1 MGRARDP
8 NRNKAFEIYKEH
20 DGKIDLAEIASQL
33 NISPGTVRGW
43 KSKDSWDKK
52 MNGTF
57 PKNTERSKNKKAEEK
72 KAAERDVE
80 QVMKNPD
87 LTDKQRLF
95 CIYYSRCFNAT
106 KAYQKA
112 YECDYFT
119 AKAHG
124 FELLQSVAVKAE
136 ILRLKQSR
144 LNRELLDEHD
154 IFQKYMDVAFADV
167 TDFVEFGQEEENVIG
182 SFGPV
187 QVVDPA
193 TGKKVPL
200 KQKVNVIR
208 FKESRQVDGTLI
220 AEVKNGKNG
229 ASIKLADRMKAL
241 EWLARHMDMATEEQK
256 AKVEQI
262 KAQTAAIKA
271 KTQTDDEEITADD
284 GFLEALKGTV
294 AEDWADEED

>member
-8 NRNKAFEIYKEH
+8 NRNKAFEIYKEQ

-52 MNGTF
+52 LNGTF
-57 PKNTERSKNKKAEEK
+57 QKSMERSKNKKVEEK

-112 YECDYFT
+112 YGCDEYAARTNGSRMMTFDN
-119 AKAHG
+119 
-124 FELLQSVAVKAE
+124 VRAE
-136 ILRLKQSR
+136 INRLKQSR
-144 LNRELLDEHD
+144 LNRELLNEAD
-154 IFQKYMDVAFADV
+154 IFQKYMDIAFADV

-187 QVVDPA
+187 QVTDPD

-208 FKESRQVDGTLI
+208 FKESGQVDGTLI

-262 KAQTAAIKA
+262 KAQTAAIKV

>member
-8 NRNKAFEIYKEH
+8 NRNKAFEIYKEQ

-52 MNGTF
+52 LNGTF
-57 PKNTERSKNKKAEEK
+57 QKSMERSKNKKVEEK

-112 YECDYFT
+112 YGCDEYAARTNGSRMMTFDN
-119 AKAHG
+119 
-124 FELLQSVAVKAE
+124 VRAE
-136 ILRLKQSR
+136 INRLKQSR
-144 LNRELLDEHD
+144 LNRELLNEAD
-154 IFQKYMDVAFADV
+154 IFQKYMDIAFADV

-182 SFGPV
+182 AFGPV
-187 QVVDPA
+187 LVEDPA
-193 TGKKVPL
+193 TGKKIPL

-208 FKESRQVDGTLI
+208 FKESGQVDGTLI

-241 EWLARHMDMATEEQK
+241 DWLARHMNMATDEQK

-262 KAQTAAIKA
+262 KAQTAVIKA
-271 KTQTDDEEITADD
+271 KTQANDEEGIADD

-294 AEDWADEED
+294 AEDWSDEES

>member
-20 DGKIDLAEIASQL
+20 DGKIDLAEIASRL

-52 MNGTF
+52 LNGTF
-57 PKNTERSKNKKAEEK
+57 QKSMERSKNKKMEEK

-124 FELLQSVAVKAE
+124 FELLQSVAAKAE

-154 IFQKYMDVAFADV
+154 IFQKYMDIAFADV

-182 SFGPV
+182 AFGPV
-187 QVVDPA
+187 LVEDPA
-193 TGKKVPL
+193 TGKKIPL

-208 FKESRQVDGTLI
+208 FKESGQVDGTLI

-284 GFLEALKGTV
+284 
-294 AEDWADEED
+294 

>member
-57 PKNTERSKNKKAEEK
+57 QKNTERSKNKKVEEK

-208 FKESRQVDGTLI
+208 FKESGQVDGTLI
-220 AEVKNGKNG
+220 AEIKNGKNG

-241 EWLARHMDMATEEQK
+241 DWLARHMDMATEEQK

-294 AEDWADEED
+294 AEDWADEEG

>member
-20 DGKIDLAEIASQL
+20 DGKIDLAEIASRL

-52 MNGTF
+52 LNGTF
-57 PKNTERSKNKKAEEK
+57 QKSMERSKNKKMEEK

-144 LNRELLDEHD
+144 LNRELLNEAD
-154 IFQKYMDVAFADV
+154 IFQKYMDIAFADV

-182 SFGPV
+182 TFGPV
-187 QVVDPA
+187 LVDDPA

-208 FKESRQVDGTLI
+208 FKESGQVDGTLI
-220 AEVKNGKNG
+220 TEVKNGKNG

-241 EWLARHMDMATEEQK
+241 DWLARHMNMATDEQK

>member
-8 NRNKAFEIYKEH
+8 NRNKAFEIYKKH
-20 DGKIDLAEIASQL
+20 NGKIDLAEIASQL

-57 PKNTERSKNKKAEEK
+57 QKNMECSKNKKAEEK
-72 KAAERDVE
+72 KAAGRDVE

-112 YECDYFT
+112 YECSYET
-119 AKAHG
+119 AGTAG
-124 FELLQSVAVKAE
+124 QRMLQKVAIRNE
-136 ILRLKQSR
+136 IQTLKRSR

-154 IFQKYMDVAFADV
+154 IFQKYIDIAFADI
-167 TDFVEFGQEEENVIG
+167 TDFVQFGQEEEYVIG
-182 SFGPV
+182 QFGPV
-187 QVVDPA
+187 QVEDPV
-193 TGKKVPL
+193 TGKKAPL
-200 KQKVNVIR
+200 KRKVNTVR
-208 FKESRQVDGTLI
+208 FKESDSIDGTLI
-220 AEVKNGKNG
+220 TEVKNGKNG

-241 EWLARHMDMATEEQK
+241 DWLARHMDIATEEQK

-262 KAQTAAIKA
+262 KAQTEAIKA
-271 KTQTDDEEITADD
+271 KTQTGDEEETADD
-284 GFLEALKGTV
+284 GFLEALKGT
-294 AEDWADEED
+294 ALEDWTDEES

>member
-1 MGRARDP
+1 
-8 NRNKAFEIYKEH
+8 
-20 DGKIDLAEIASQL
+20 
-33 NISPGTVRGW
+33 
-43 KSKDSWDKK
+43 
-52 MNGTF
+52 
-57 PKNTERSKNKKAEEK
+57 
-72 KAAERDVE
+72 
-80 QVMKNPD
+80 MKNPD

-154 IFQKYMDVAFADV
+154 IFQKYLDIAFADV
-167 TDFVEFGQEEENVIG
+167 TDFVEFGQEEENVTG
-182 SFGPV
+182 AFGPV
-187 QVVDPA
+187 LVEDPA

-208 FKESRQVDGTLI
+208 FKESGQVDGTLI

-241 EWLARHMDMATEEQK
+241 DWLARHMNMATDEQK

-271 KTQTDDEEITADD
+271 KTQADDEEGIADD

-294 AEDWADEED
+294 AEDWSDEES

>member
-8 NRNKAFEIYKEH
+8 NRNKAFEIYKEQ

-52 MNGTF
+52 LNGTF
-57 PKNTERSKNKKAEEK
+57 QKSMERSKNKKAEEK

-154 IFQKYMDVAFADV
+154 IFQKYMDIAFADV
-167 TDFVEFGQEEENVIG
+167 TDFVEFGQEEEIVVG

-187 QVVDPA
+187 LVEDPA

-208 FKESRQVDGTLI
+208 FKESDQVDGTLI

-229 ASIKLADRMKAL
+229 ASIKLTDRMKAL
-241 EWLARHMDMATEEQK
+241 DWLARHMNMATDEQK

-262 KAQTAAIKA
+262 KTQTAAIKA
-271 KTQTDDEEITADD
+271 KTQADDEEGIADD

-294 AEDWADEED
+294 AEDWSDEES

>member
-8 NRNKAFEIYKEH
+8 NRNKAFEIYKEQ

-52 MNGTF
+52 LNGTF
-57 PKNTERSKNKKAEEK
+57 QKSMERSKNKKAEEK

-112 YECDYFT
+112 YGCDYFT

-182 SFGPV
+182 SFVPV

-208 FKESRQVDGTLI
+208 FKESGQVDGTLI

>member
-8 NRNKAFEIYKEH
+8 HRNKAFEIYKEH
-20 DGKIDLAEIASQL
+20 DGKIDLAEIASRL

-52 MNGTF
+52 LNGTF
-57 PKNTERSKNKKAEEK
+57 QKSMERSKNKKMEEK

-154 IFQKYMDVAFADV
+154 IFQKYMDIAFADI

-187 QVVDPA
+187 QVEDPA

-208 FKESRQVDGTLI
+208 FKESGQVDGTLI

>member
-1 MGRARDP
+1 LGRARDP
-8 NRNKAFEIYKEH
+8 NRNKAFEIYQEH

-52 MNGTF
+52 LNGTF
-57 PKNTERSKNKKAEEK
+57 QKSMERSKNKKVEEK

-112 YECDYFT
+112 YGCDEYAARTNGSRMMTFDN
-119 AKAHG
+119 
-124 FELLQSVAVKAE
+124 VRAE
-136 ILRLKQSR
+136 INRLKQSR
-144 LNRELLDEHD
+144 LNRELLNEAD
-154 IFQKYMDVAFADV
+154 IFQKYMDIAFADV

-182 SFGPV
+182 TFGPV
-187 QVVDPA
+187 LVEDPA

-208 FKESRQVDGTLI
+208 FKESGQVDGTLI

-241 EWLARHMDMATEEQK
+241 DWLARHMNMATEEQK

-271 KTQTDDEEITADD
+271 KTQADDEEGIADD

-294 AEDWADEED
+294 AEDWSDEES

>member
-8 NRNKAFEIYKEH
+8 NRNKAFEIYKEQ

-52 MNGTF
+52 LNGTF
-57 PKNTERSKNKKAEEK
+57 QKSMERSKNKKAEEK

-112 YECDYFT
+112 YGCDYFT

-208 FKESRQVDGTLI
+208 FKESGQVDGTLI

>member
-8 NRNKAFEIYKEH
+8 NRNKAFEIYKEQ

-52 MNGTF
+52 LNGTF
-57 PKNTERSKNKKAEEK
+57 QKSMERSKNKKAEEK

-112 YECDYFT
+112 YGCDYFT

-124 FELLQSVAVKAE
+124 FELLQSVAVKTE

-154 IFQKYMDVAFADV
+154 IFQKYMDIAFADV
-167 TDFVEFGQEEENVIG
+167 TDFVEFGQEEEIVVG

-187 QVVDPA
+187 LVEDPA

-208 FKESRQVDGTLI
+208 FKESDQVDGTLI

-229 ASIKLADRMKAL
+229 ASIKLTDRMKAL
-241 EWLARHMDMATEEQK
+241 DWLARHMNMATDEQK

-262 KAQTAAIKA
+262 KTQTAAIKA
-271 KTQTDDEEITADD
+271 KTQADDEEGIADD

-294 AEDWADEED
+294 AEDWSDEES

>member
-8 NRNKAFEIYKEH
+8 NRNKAFEIYKEQ

-52 MNGTF
+52 LNGTF
-57 PKNTERSKNKKAEEK
+57 QKSMERSKNKKAEEK

-112 YECDYFT
+112 YGCDYFT

-154 IFQKYMDVAFADV
+154 IFQKYMDIAFADV
-167 TDFVEFGQEEENVIG
+167 TDFVEFGQEEEIVVG

-187 QVVDPA
+187 LVEDPA

-208 FKESRQVDGTLI
+208 FKESDQVDGTLI

-229 ASIKLADRMKAL
+229 ASIKLTDRMKAL
-241 EWLARHMDMATEEQK
+241 DWLARHMNMATDEQK

-262 KAQTAAIKA
+262 KTQTAAIKA
-271 KTQTDDEEITADD
+271 KTQADDEEGIADD

-294 AEDWADEED
+294 AEDWSDEES

>member
-1 MGRARDP
+1 
-8 NRNKAFEIYKEH
+8 
-20 DGKIDLAEIASQL
+20 
-33 NISPGTVRGW
+33 
-43 KSKDSWDKK
+43 
-52 MNGTF
+52 
-57 PKNTERSKNKKAEEK
+57 
-72 KAAERDVE
+72 
-80 QVMKNPD
+80 MKNPD

-112 YECDYFT
+112 YGCDEYAART
-119 AKAHG
+119 NG
-124 FELLQSVAVKAE
+124 SRMITSDNIRAE
-136 ILRLKQSR
+136 INRLKQSR
-144 LNRELLDEHD
+144 LNRELLNEAD
-154 IFQKYMDVAFADV
+154 IFQKYMDIAFADV

-182 SFGPV
+182 TFGPV
-187 QVVDPA
+187 LVDDPA

-208 FKESRQVDGTLI
+208 FKESGQVDGTLI
-220 AEVKNGKNG
+220 TEVKNGKNG

-241 EWLARHMDMATEEQK
+241 DWLARHMNMATDEQK

>member
-8 NRNKAFEIYKEH
+8 NRNKAFEIYKEQ

-52 MNGTF
+52 LNGTF
-57 PKNTERSKNKKAEEK
+57 QKSMERSKNKKVEEK

-112 YECDYFT
+112 YGCDEYAARTNGSRMMTFDN
-119 AKAHG
+119 
-124 FELLQSVAVKAE
+124 VRAE
-136 ILRLKQSR
+136 INRLKQSR
-144 LNRELLDEHD
+144 LNRELLNEAD
-154 IFQKYMDVAFADV
+154 IFQKYMDIAFADV

-182 SFGPV
+182 AFG
-187 QVVDPA
+187 QVLVEDPA

-208 FKESRQVDGTLI
+208 FKESGQVDGTLI

-241 EWLARHMDMATEEQK
+241 DWLARHMNMATDEQK

-271 KTQTDDEEITADD
+271 KTQADDEEGIADD

-294 AEDWADEED
+294 AEDWSDEES